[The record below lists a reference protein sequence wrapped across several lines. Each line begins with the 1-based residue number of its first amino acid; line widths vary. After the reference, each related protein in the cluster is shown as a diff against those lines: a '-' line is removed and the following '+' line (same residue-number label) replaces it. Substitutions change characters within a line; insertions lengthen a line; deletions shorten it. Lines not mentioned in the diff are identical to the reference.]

1 MADTSGPGSYTT
13 PPNANFK
20 GQIHTPSRSHSS
32 LRGAVCIPQETS
44 SPSGDAIRKL
54 SVLTPR
60 KPPRACSPS
69 ARTALT
75 GVTEPFTRNPLRPRS
90 GRAASVPARPPGTC
104 LEALPVTAR
113 GTPPLSAPPPSGPP
127 TRPRA
132 GLPTYSAHLH
142 RPPAGSGLTPAP
154 PGTQVRGRR
163 RRTAARLFQPD
174 PEGSA
179 SVLFW
184 GPSESPDSRSP
195 TKPARSPTPYLNWSK
210 QRGSHACHMSANNN
224 KLSSTSPPR
233 APVRSP
239 RPGLGRR
246 PTLEGSKG
254 VPEGS
259 GPG

>member
-1 MADTSGPGSYTT
+1 MQPVSPHRFDRRYGTVHPEPAAAALGARRLRSGP
-13 PPNANFK
+13 
-20 GQIHTPSRSHSS
+20 
-32 LRGAVCIPQETS
+32 
-44 SPSGDAIRKL
+44 
-54 SVLTPR
+54 
-60 KPPRACSPS
+60 
-69 ARTALT
+69 
-75 GVTEPFTRNPLRPRS
+75 
-90 GRAASVPARPPGTC
+90 ASGTC

-132 GLPTYSAHLH
+132 GLPTYVA
-142 RPPAGSGLTPAP
+142 RPQTQASPPRP
-154 PGTQVRGRR
+154 PGTQIRGRR

-174 PEGSA
+174 SEGSA
-179 SVLFW
+179 RVPFRGS
-184 GPSESPDSRSP
+184 SESPDSRSP
-195 TKPARSPTPYLNWSK
+195 TKPARSPTPNLNWSK

-239 RPGLGRR
+239 RPGPGRR